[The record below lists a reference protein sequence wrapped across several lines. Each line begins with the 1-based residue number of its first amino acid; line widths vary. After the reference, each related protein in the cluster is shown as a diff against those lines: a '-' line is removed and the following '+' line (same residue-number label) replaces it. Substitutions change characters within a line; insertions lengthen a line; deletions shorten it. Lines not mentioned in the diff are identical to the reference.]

1 MDAFLEKMA
10 YASLYT
16 RNTSGLHPSLR
27 GLGANPTLTPEA
39 AMQSAIQAYG
49 AYHLNSRDFQNSGWL
64 ASAAAEIAAG
74 QFDMSVWAS
83 TCQGLSAPNLN
94 LLQTASGIGLSA
106 AATTTGILASS
117 SVALIPAAAVPV
129 VGWVIAGVGAVIA
142 LISTIF
148 QHHAQAVK
156 RDNTFSCSALAAVNN
171 AFQVIAQGVQSGN
184 ILPAD
189 AAGAITQIYS
199 EFMSAGGASGSASG
213 PGSVPSGGTAINDSP
228 YCNSNCEMSV
238 ILFGMVLYWQA
249 QYQALAAQQS
259 AEAQQA
265 AAVSTPSGVS
275 TQTTATVVPSTTPT
289 PSTSPS
295 SVSSSMVVPAAIVAP
310 AASGVSAVPAWA
322 WLLLAAVGA
331 WAVA

>member
-1 MDAFLEKMA
+1 MA
-10 YASLYT
+10 YSALRTTNS
-16 RNTSGLHPSLR
+16 SGLHPSLR

-39 AMQSAIQAYG
+39 AMQAAMQAYG
-49 AYHLNSRDFQNSGWL
+49 SYHLNPRDFQNPAWL
-64 ASAAAEIAAG
+64 ASAASEIAAG

-83 TCQGLSAPNLN
+83 TCQGQSAPNLN
-94 LLQTASGIGLSA
+94 ILQTASGIGLSA
-106 AATTTGILASS
+106 AAATTGILASS

-156 RDNTFSCSALAAVNN
+156 RDNSFSCSALAAVNN

-184 ILPAD
+184 ILPQD
-189 AAGAITQIYS
+189 AAGAISHVYTQ
-199 EFMSAGGASGSASG
+199 FMSAGGASGSASG
-213 PGSVPSGGTAINDSP
+213 PGSMPSGGTAINDSP

-238 ILFGMVLYWQA
+238 ILFAMVLYWQSE
-249 QYQALAAQQS
+249 YQALAAQQA

-265 AAVSTPSGVS
+265 AIVSSPSGVS
-275 TQTTATVVPSTTPT
+275 TQTPASLAPSG
-289 PSTSPS
+289 S
-295 SVSSSMVVPAAIVAP
+295 SSSMVVPPAMINSAPSGLSAI
-310 AASGVSAVPAWA
+310 PAWA
-322 WLLLAAVGA
+322 WLALAVAGA